1 MAAGPQLELRLE
13 KVRPVNLTFLVGHIL
28 STGKWMM
35 PHEIQRVLKDSYG
48 EMHSDS
54 SITARLRD
62 LRKAKFGAYT
72 IEKRKRE
79 GSNAYEYRLVR

>member
-1 MAAGPQLELRLE
+1 
-13 KVRPVNLTFLVGHIL
+13 
-28 STGKWMM
+28 M

-72 IEKRKRE
+72 VEKRIRE
-79 GSNAYEYRLVR
+79 GSKAYEYRLSR